1 MPTSIPVLIRLHV
14 FYHAC
19 EEPHFGE
26 LELARRWPTRLQAE
40 PWDALSEGCRNERP
54 YGCDPHSFD
63 ARCGISEG
71 IQKFL
76 FPGEQG
82 VGRSIKIGIPAPQVM
97 APLVGAFEIA
107 CGTLVVVGL
116 LTRLVAIPLIIIM
129 LVAHLHDQDTHF
141 S

>member
-1 MPTSIPVLIRLHV
+1 MMPTSIPVLIRLHV

-63 ARCGISEG
+63 ARCGISLRGHSEFSIPRG
-71 IQKFL
+71 ARCWALYQDRDSST
-76 FPGEQG
+76 PGHG
-82 VGRSIKIGIPAPQVM
+82 SSRR
-97 APLVGAFEIA
+97 
-107 CGTLVVVGL
+107 GL
-116 LTRLVAIPLIIIM
+116 
-129 LVAHLHDQDTHF
+129 
-141 S
+141 